1 MIPKV
6 TPFPQ
11 TSHLAILLHLL
22 ILTLHADRRKIDFC
36 GSLQTN
42 ISILS
47 NFPKKSNPFHR
58 ILLNIFFTIKIP
70 FEKYNYLRKQT
81 VKSTVDLFSKSNRK
95 RNRHISGILSCG
107 NLVNFMSNGKIGLN
121 FSGKPCIIKRTHYRV
136 SGQNIFIW
144 KGLEQWEF

>member
-22 ILTLHADRRKIDFC
+22 ILTLHADCRKIDFC

-47 NFPKKSNPFHR
+47 NFPKKSNPFPR

-81 VKSTVDLFSKSNRK
+81 VKSNADLFSKSNRK

-107 NLVNFMSNGKIGLN
+107 YLVNFMLNGKIGLN

-136 SGQNIFIW
+136 SG
-144 KGLEQWEF
+144 